1 MSVIDLLI
9 VVFTGPAGNLTTLI
23 SMAEAA
29 VTVTTGLL
37 VKSGLIWPNEQKKRT
52 NWGKKELFEK
62 YLEG

>member
-9 VVFTGPAGNLTTLI
+9 VVFTGLAGNLTTLI

-52 NWGKKELFEK
+52 NWGKK
-62 YLEG
+62 